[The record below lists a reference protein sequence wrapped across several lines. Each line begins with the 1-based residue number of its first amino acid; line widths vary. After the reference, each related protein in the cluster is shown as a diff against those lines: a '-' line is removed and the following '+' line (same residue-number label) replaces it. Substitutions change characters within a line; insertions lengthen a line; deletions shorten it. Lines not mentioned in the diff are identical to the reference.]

1 MRHNDPPR
9 TMEVVAQ
16 PQADLTGDG
25 RTHERWVVAIVG
37 LASFMTVTSG
47 TMVNVALPPI
57 GAHFGV
63 DAGALGWLVSIYL
76 LTFGVA
82 MPFHGRLGDRFGE
95 RRIYLAGMVLFVI
108 GAALAGLAVA
118 FPMLV
123 VARCI
128 QGLGAGAITSLGM
141 AMVARTVPPERRGR
155 TMGIVATAVSAGA
168 AIGPTLGGIITQLIA
183 WRMVFLFAALLT
195 VVIPLAARYLPPSYL
210 HQQVR
215 IDWLGGI
222 AVGAAV
228 SGALLAVTNL
238 QRQGGLSGAVI
249 AAAIVGLVGTVLTI
263 HRQQTVAFPFID
275 RALLANRR
283 YLLLTVVGFLT
294 MSGGMG
300 VIVVAPFLYT
310 NVNGLPSGQ
319 VGLALLPQALVVVSL
334 AGTAGRL
341 ADRWNPFVLIVP
353 GLLISCVT
361 VLFLS
366 AVAIGW
372 PAPAFSAVTM
382 FLGLGQALVNAPLM
396 TVLTRTIPAR
406 IYGVGLG
413 IFNMLF
419 FVGTSLGAAVA
430 TALLE
435 SRAGARRA
443 LLPFYV
449 GAEEFSEYSDALLV
463 GTVAFA
469 LAAVA
474 AFAASRARVPRVELS
489 VGSPE
494 PRTAD

>member
-9 TMEVVAQ
+9 TIEVVAQ

-249 AAAIVGLVGTVLTI
+249 AAAIVGLIGTVLTI

-334 AGTAGRL
+334 SGTAGRL